1 MSEWQSDMDDRRK
14 TEEKHS
20 DGSPATETEA
30 FQIYGRLLNYVRPHW
45 RIFVVAVLAMA
56 VFAVTQAGFAALLE
70 PLMDESLVERDP
82 EAIRTIP
89 LMMLGL
95 FVIRGISGFLSIFCM
110 HWVGRRV
117 IKQLRSETFRQFL
130 TLPVAYFDKSST
142 GMLVSR
148 LTYNIEQVA
157 ESVTNAVTV
166 LVRDSLTVVALL
178 AWMLYISVPLT
189 AFLLVT
195 VPVLVLLI
203 RAVNQRFRRYSTRIQ
218 NSMGDVTQSA
228 EEIIGGHR
236 VVKLFGGE
244 GYERERFEE
253 VNEKNR
259 RLHMRLVAT
268 KAASIPLVQFIAGMG
283 IAGIVYFAT
292 LPQVLDQITVGAF
305 VSFLGAVLL
314 IMSPLRHLTKV
325 NASLQRGIAAA
336 KSVFELLDAERES
349 EGGELRIDRARG
361 EVAFEGVSF
370 RYGEE
375 DEQVLQDVNLEVRP
389 GEVVALVGRSGS
401 GKSTLVSLLPR
412 FHDPEQGRIFLD
424 GHDLREYRRYDL
436 RRQISMV
443 SQDIVLFND
452 TIGHN
457 IAYGSLKTASREEL
471 EKAAH
476 AAHAMEFIERMPNGM
491 DTVVGDRGVL
501 ISGGQRQRIAIARA
515 LLKDAPILILDEAT
529 SALDTES
536 EKEIQKALSRLMKN
550 RTTFVIAHRL
560 STVEQADRILVLDQ
574 GRIVEQGSHSELI
587 DQDGQYAALHRMQFV
602 EH

>member
-1 MSEWQSDMDDRRK
+1 MAEPVVHRQKDAVGVP
-14 TEEKHS
+14 T
-20 DGSPATETEA
+20 TETEA
-30 FQIYGRLLNYVRPHW
+30 LRIYQRLLRYVKPHW
-45 RIFVVAVLAMA
+45 RIFALAVLAMA
-56 VFAVTQAGFAALLE
+56 VFALTQAGFPALLE

-89 LMMLGL
+89 ILMLGL
-95 FVIRGISGFLSIFCM
+95 FVIRGIAGFFSIFCM

-117 IKQLRSETFRQFL
+117 IKQLRRETFRQFL
-130 TLPVAYFDKSST
+130 RLPVAYFDQSST

-166 LVRDSLTVVALL
+166 LVRDSLSVIALL
-178 AWMLYISVPLT
+178 AWMLYISVSLT

-195 VPVLVLLI
+195 VPILVLLI
-203 RAVNQRFRRYSTRIQ
+203 RAVNKRFRRYSTRIQ
-218 NSMGDVTQSA
+218 NSMGDVTQVA

-236 VVKLFGGE
+236 VVKIFGGQ
-244 GYERERFEE
+244 GYETDRFEE

-259 RLHMRLVAT
+259 KLHMRLVAT
-268 KAASIPLVQFIAGMG
+268 KAASIPLVQFIAGLG

-292 LPQVLDQITVGAF
+292 LPNVLDQITVGAF

-314 IMSPLRHLTKV
+314 IMSPLRHLTKI
-325 NASLQRGIAAA
+325 NAALQKGIVAA
-336 KSVFELLDAERES
+336 KSVFELLDTEQET
-349 EGGELRIDRARG
+349 EGGSRSLDKVKG
-361 EVAFEGVSF
+361 EIQFESVSF
-370 RYGEE
+370 RYTPES
-375 DEQVLQDVNLEVRP
+375 DWVLQDVNLHVNP

-412 FHDPEQGRIFLD
+412 FHDPETGRILLD
-424 GHDLREYRRYDL
+424 GHDLREYRRADV

-452 TIGHN
+452 TVEHN
-457 IAYGSLKTASREEL
+457 IAYGGLKTASPEEV
-471 EKAAH
+471 EEAAR
-476 AAHAMEFIERMPNGM
+476 AANALEFIERMPEGM
-491 DTVVGDRGVL
+491 NTMVGDRGVL
-501 ISGGQRQRIAIARA
+501 LSGGQRQRIAIARA

-536 EKEIQKALSRLMKN
+536 EKKIQKALERLMQN

-560 STVEQADRILVLDQ
+560 STVEQADRILVLQ
-574 GRIVEQGSHSELI
+574 EGRIVEQGSHSQLI
-587 DQDGQYAALHRMQFV
+587 EQGGHYAALHRMQFADD
-602 EH
+602 